1 MPYILEPQ
9 RFEADRIMRE
19 EGFMQYVPSNAGEL
33 NYIVTTLIDN
43 YLNNAGIRYAHIN
56 EMMGA
61 LECCK
66 LELYRRI
73 AAPYED
79 QVCDNN
85 GDAYFSQLPK
95 PAENY

>member
-1 MPYILEPQ
+1 MPYIPEPQ
-9 RFEADRIMRE
+9 RFEADKIMRE

-43 YLNNAGIRYAHIN
+43 YLNETGIRYAHVN
-56 EMMGA
+56 EMIGA

-79 QVCDNN
+79 QVCQQN
-85 GDAYFSQLPK
+85 GDAYFSNLP
-95 PAENY
+95 PSGAEY

>member
-1 MPYILEPQ
+1 MPYIPNPQ
-9 RFEADRIMRE
+9 RLEANKIMRE

-43 YLNNAGIRYAHIN
+43 YLNYVGIRYAHVN

-73 AAPYED
+73 VAPYED
-79 QVCDNN
+79 QVADKN
-85 GDAYFSQLPK
+85 GDAYLSILPD
-95 PAENY
+95 PGSEY